1 MHERS
6 RASLNLCL
14 CVVDCVYHFGVK
26 LRIVFLQVGVERF
39 CLVSHFLA
47 SSHIA
52 VLDADHIV
60 VEVDKRHVAVRRL
73 DVVDIRTVC
82 RLSHF
87 LLTYLVGDVLASCHE
102 DGVHGQAPSGVSA
115 ACLSSHKE
123 ILAIREVTA
132 ADGNRPF
139 QFFHLCYMGSRS
151 FFVPCDF
158 HTEAAVA
165 QVAGYGSRE
174 NHFIQS

>member
-1 MHERS
+1 M
-6 RASLNLCL
+6 
-14 CVVDCVYHFGVK
+14 
-26 LRIVFLQVGVERF
+26 ERF

-52 VLDADHIV
+52 VLDADHV
-60 VEVDKRHVAVRRL
+60 VVKVNQRHMTVRRL
-73 DVVDIRTVC
+73 DVVDVRTVC

-102 DGVHGQAPSGVSA
+102 NCVHSQAPSGISTA
-115 ACLSSHKE
+115 SLSSHKE
-123 ILAIREVTA
+123 ILAVREVAA

-151 FFVPCDF
+151 LLIPRNF

-174 NHFIQS
+174 NHFIQP